1 MERRLGRPPHHAAA
15 FASPSATAAPQQG
28 RGGWGSEGGEG
39 KGGGEPREEMGRVA
53 GEAREELEAAA
64 LTTRLWRR

>member
-1 MERRLGRPPHHAAA
+1 VGRGGPSPHAAV

-28 RGGWGSEGGEG
+28 RGGLGSEGGEG
-39 KGGGEPREEMGRVA
+39 KGGK
-53 GEAREELEAAA
+53 EAREETGRAAGEPGVAA